1 MSAIAWQRSAFQPG
15 GFTNQFTLFCFSQ
28 ALKSDVP
35 MSASRFGLPSPD
47 AMKLVEV
54 RELPREV
61 DAQWFD
67 AFRGGSLRNIA
78 SHWLGGDLS
87 ALDLATQLTAL
98 LISREDTAELTHVQA
113 AWAATKWLVERGATV
128 VLDAQCNRFWK
139 AADVADWPVVRPFS
153 LSIDVNVVVEAEPTA
168 AKAVIHTRGMQKF
181 GRPDL
186 VVFDVPAARWDPVG
200 ALIRSI
206 ASQLVDGVVL
216 RAGDLVNIN
225 DEKVKLSAY
234 APTPQTELHLN
245 NVGLV
250 LSAG

>member
-1 MSAIAWQRSAFQPG
+1 MTTTAWQRSAFQPG

-28 ALKSDVP
+28 ALKADVP
-35 MSASRFGLPSPD
+35 MSAARFGLPTPE

-67 AFRGGSLRNIA
+67 AFRGGSLRGIA
-78 SHWLGGDLS
+78 AHWLGDLA
-87 ALDLATQLTAL
+87 ALDSATQLTAL
-98 LISREDTAELTHVQA
+98 IISREDVAELTHVQA
-113 AWAATKWLVERGATV
+113 GWAAAKWLVERGATV
-128 VLDAQCNRFWK
+128 ILDAQANRFWK

-186 VVFDVPAARWDPVG
+186 VVFDVPAPRWDPVG

-216 RAGDLVNIN
+216 RAGDLVNVN
-225 DEKVKLSAY
+225 DERVKLSAY
-234 APTPQTELHLN
+234 VPTPQTELHLN
-245 NVGLV
+245 NPGLV